1 MFDTTLRRVKDR
13 VGEPLAG
20 RMKGISPNT
29 VSLAA
34 FGAGVLTA
42 VLAARG
48 STLWALAFWLVSR
61 ALDGLDGLLARM
73 HAKQSDFGGYLDI
86 LLDFVVYAA
95 VPIGIVLS
103 APNPERYL
111 ALAFMLAA
119 FYVNG
124 ASWMYLAAILEKRGG
139 QFAGSPQH
147 QSQED
152 AGQEVGDPAA
162 PANMTT
168 VIMPSGLVGATETII
183 AYCLFLIWA
192 NQAAILFTVFGAMV
206 VFTTLQRL
214 VWAWRKFGK
223 QERE

>member
-13 VGEPLAG
+13 VGKPLAG
-20 RMKGISPNT
+20 RMKRVSPNT

-34 FGAGVLTA
+34 FGAGILTA
-42 VLAARG
+42 ILAARG
-48 STLWALAFWLVSR
+48 MYLWALTFWLISR

-73 HAKQSDFGGYLDI
+73 HDRQSDFGGYLDI

-103 APNPERYL
+103 IPSLERYL

-124 ASWMYLAAILEKRGG
+124 ASWMYLAAILEKRSTPI
-139 QFAGSPQH
+139 AGMPPHPGEREAPQA
-147 QSQED
+147 SR
-152 AGQEVGDPAA
+152 DPAA
-162 PANMTT
+162 PPGMTS
-168 VIMPSGLVGATETII
+168 VIMPSGLVGATETIL
-183 AYCLFLIWA
+183 AYCAFLLWA
-192 NQAAILFTVFGAMV
+192 NQAAILFTIFGALV

-214 VWAWRKFGK
+214 VWAWIKFGK
-223 QERE
+223 QKRK